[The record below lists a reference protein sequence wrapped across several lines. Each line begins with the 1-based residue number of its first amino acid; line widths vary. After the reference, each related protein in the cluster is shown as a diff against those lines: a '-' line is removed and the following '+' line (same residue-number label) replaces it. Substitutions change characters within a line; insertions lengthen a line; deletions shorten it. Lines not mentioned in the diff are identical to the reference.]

1 MERGYGKPSDRRKPL
16 DADVGAGVGCRMD
29 FLTWTEGFALGAG
42 LIIAIG
48 AQNAFVLRLG
58 IQRRHVFVGAL
69 FCALS
74 DLALITAG
82 VFGLGSLVRGQS
94 WFLAVMT
101 WGGAAF
107 LVWYGVKAA
116 LRALKPGVLDEGQSS
131 AQGLGATLASLAA
144 FTFLNPHVYLDT
156 VVLLG
161 GLGARHGDLG
171 RFWFALGAASASVVW
186 FFGLAYGARLLVPLF
201 RKPVTW
207 RILDLVIAVVMF
219 TITGGL
225 ILGS

>member
-1 MERGYGKPSDRRKPL
+1 
-16 DADVGAGVGCRMD
+16 MD

-107 LVWYGVKAA
+107 LTWYGVRAA
-116 LRALKPGVLDEGQSS
+116 LRALKPGALDEGQSS
-131 AQGLGATLASLAA
+131 AQGLGSTLASLAA

-161 GLGARHGDLG
+161 GLGARHGDPG
-171 RFWFALGAASASVVW
+171 RFWFAFGAASASLVW
-186 FFGLAYGARLLVPLF
+186 FFGLAYGARLLAPLF

-207 RILDLVIAVVMF
+207 RVLDLIIAAVMF
-219 TITGGL
+219 TIA
-225 ILGS
+225 GSLVWAALSHGN